1 MRNEKFS
8 ERLQMEA
15 NTNQEQQRD
24 KYGMLNGGLWTILL
38 TLFMSC
44 IMSSC
49 NPMDKVNELKE
60 QLFGDDTEQVDDEEE
75 ESEAAPAKK

>member
-38 TLFMSC
+38 TL
-44 IMSSC
+44 I
-49 NPMDKVNELKE
+49 
-60 QLFGDDTEQVDDEEE
+60 
-75 ESEAAPAKK
+75 AKMALLL